1 MEEREV
7 GDKRQSV
14 AVTANEREGNAGEKK
29 QRKERMVPCS
39 PPPLFPLHTCAE
51 MKHSKSSEI
60 MEKRR

>member
-29 QRKERMVPCS
+29 AEKRKDGS
-39 PPPLFPLHTCAE
+39 LFPTSPFPLAYLC
-51 MKHSKSSEI
+51 
-60 MEKRR
+60 